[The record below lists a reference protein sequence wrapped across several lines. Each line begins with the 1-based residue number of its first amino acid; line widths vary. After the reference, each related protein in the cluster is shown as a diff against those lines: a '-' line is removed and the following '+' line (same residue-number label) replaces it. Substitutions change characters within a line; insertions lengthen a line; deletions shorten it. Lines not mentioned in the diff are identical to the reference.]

1 MEFSDLIEKR
11 YSVRGYKPDK
21 IEKEKLDKVL
31 KAGMLAPTGVNAQAF
46 KIYVIDT
53 LKHKEALKKIYH
65 QPWFV
70 EAPIV
75 LCLAMAP
82 SQCWTRPWDGKN
94 ISDIDAGIVMD
105 HMILAACDLG
115 LGTCFIGA
123 FKKYA
128 AVDLL
133 ELDEEYEPVL
143 FTPLGYPNDKGRNTS
158 RKTLDEL
165 VIYKD

>member
-1 MEFSDLIEKR
+1 MEFFELIEKR
-11 YSVRGYKPDK
+11 YSVRGYKNQS

-31 KAGMLAPTGVNAQAF
+31 KAGILAPTGVNAQGF

-53 LKHKEALKKIYH
+53 KKYKDDLMKIYH

-82 SQCWTRPWDGKN
+82 SKSWIRPWDGKN
-94 ISDIDAGIVMD
+94 ISDIDAGIIMD
-105 HMILAACDLG
+105 HMILAASNLG

-128 AVDLL
+128 AVDFLNL
-133 ELDEEYEPVL
+133 EEEYEPVL
-143 FTPLGYPNDKGRNTS
+143 FTPLGYPNDNGRNTT
-158 RKTLDEL
+158 RKSVEEL

>member
-1 MEFSDLIEKR
+1 MEFSELIEKR
-11 YSVRGYKPDK
+11 YSVRGYKNQT

-31 KAGMLAPTGVNAQAF
+31 EAGILAPTGVNSQAF

-53 LKHKEALKKIYH
+53 KKHKEALKKIYP
-65 QPWFV
+65 QSWFV

-82 SQCWTRPWDGKN
+82 AKCWTRPWDGKN

-105 HMILAACDLG
+105 HMILAACNLG

-133 ELDEEYEPVL
+133 DLDEEYEPVL
-143 FTPLGYPNDKGRNTS
+143 FTPLGYPNDEGRNTT
-158 RKTLDEL
+158 RKSVDEL
-165 VIYKD
+165 IVYKD